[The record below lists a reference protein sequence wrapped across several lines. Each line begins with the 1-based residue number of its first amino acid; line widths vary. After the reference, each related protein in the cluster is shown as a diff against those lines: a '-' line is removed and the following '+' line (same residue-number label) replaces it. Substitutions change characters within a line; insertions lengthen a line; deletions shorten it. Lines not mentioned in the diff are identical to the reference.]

1 MDLSG
6 LTEIAVKAALDA
18 GKVIQSYSGR
28 KVEVMHKE
36 GKDSLASQV
45 VTEVDGKAQDAIL
58 GRLLPSCRDLGIAL
72 LTEESEDDLSRFTQD
87 FFWCIDPM
95 DGTLPFVEGR
105 PGYSV
110 SVALVAQDGS
120 PQIGV
125 VYDPV
130 REVLYQATKGQ
141 GMQRNGK
148 PWKLEPK
155 AKVLTCHYDLSFE
168 GHPAFGKVMDELG
181 QYARSCGLEGLA
193 ASQNGGAVINAC
205 HALENAPGCYF
216 KFPKK
221 EEGGCS
227 IWDYAATAC
236 LYQEAEAIV
245 SDVWGKPLDLNRPDS
260 TYMNH
265 GGSIYATDADLAK
278 EIQSMG
284 EAGCDFLSFESRPR

>member
-1 MDLSG
+1 MDFSK
-6 LTEIAVKAALDA
+6 LTELATQAALDA
-18 GKVIQSYSGR
+18 GEVIQSYTGR
-28 KVEVMHKE
+28 KVEVLHKE

-58 GRLLPSCRDLGIAL
+58 ERLMPACHDHGIAL
-72 LTEESEDDLSRFTQD
+72 LTEESEDDHSRFTQD
-87 FFWCIDPM
+87 FYWCIDPM

-110 SVALVAQDGS
+110 SVALVAKDGS

-130 REVLYQATKGQ
+130 KEVLYEATKGQ
-141 GMQRNGK
+141 GMRRDGQA
-148 PWKLEPK
+148 WKLVPK
-155 AKVLTCHYDLSFE
+155 ANVLTCHYDQSFQN
-168 GHPAFGKVMDELG
+168 HPAFNNVMEALEA
-181 QYARSCGLEGLA
+181 YALSRGLESLA
-193 ASQNGGAVINAC
+193 ATQHGGAVINAC

-221 EEGGCS
+221 KEGGCS

-236 LYQEAEAIV
+236 LYQEAGAIV

-265 GGSIYATDADLAK
+265 GGGLYATDAGLAA
-278 EIQSMG
+278 EIQCIIG
-284 EAGCDFLSFESRPR
+284 KHG